1 MQSDYPLRAST
12 MHVYALLN
20 FIKEIC
26 ISNFSRRLDVSV
38 FIMTTIIFRITDIF
52 FSHYNLFS
60 SLLFSLLDRHFLFND
75 TFSFLFNTVL
85 FLSMKKFR
93 RVLQCKIQ
101 NLLFLSI
108 ERGNYLKTVSLKWN
122 SIMLSALNWEKI
134 PFEHGLNGAI

>member
-38 FIMTTIIFRITDIF
+38 FIMTTIIFRITNIF
-52 FSHYNLFS
+52 FSHYNLLLGF
-60 SLLFSLLDRHFLFND
+60 LFSFLDRQFLFND
-75 TFSFLFNTVL
+75 TFSFLFKTVL
-85 FLSMKKFR
+85 FFVNEKKIR
-93 RVLQCKIQ
+93 RVLQCTIR

-108 ERGNYLKTVSLKWN
+108 ERGNSLKTVSLKWN
-122 SIMLSALNWEKI
+122 SIMLSALN
-134 PFEHGLNGAI
+134 